1 MKLEGHFVF
10 ESATTDAVWNA
21 LTDPDRIA
29 SSLPGCEKL
38 IPTGEN
44 SYEMTMSMGI
54 GAIRGKFSGAI
65 RLHDIH
71 PNTDYCMTV
80 SGSGSAGFV
89 NGEGT
94 LRISSA
100 VAGTVVTYMG
110 DVSAGG
116 AIASAG
122 QRMISAAA
130 RMIIDRFFK
139 CMAENLPPQG

>member
-1 MKLEGHFVF
+1 MKLEGHFLF
-10 ESATTDAVWNA
+10 EGITTDTVWNA

-29 SSLPGCEKL
+29 SCLPGCEKL

-71 PNTDYCMTV
+71 PTTDYGMTV
-80 SGSGSAGFV
+80 SGTGSAGFV

-94 LRISSA
+94 LRISTGP
-100 VAGTVVTYMG
+100 AGTIVTYMG
-110 DVSAGG
+110 EVSAGG
-116 AIASAG
+116 AIASVG
-122 QRMISAAA
+122 QRMISGAA
-130 RMIIDRFFK
+130 RMVIDRFFK
-139 CMAENLPPQG
+139 CVNEQLR

>member
-1 MKLEGHFVF
+1 MKLEGHFLF
-10 ESATTDAVWNA
+10 EGATTDTVWNA

-29 SSLPGCEKL
+29 SCLPGCEKL

-71 PNTDYCMTV
+71 PSSDYCMAV

-89 NGEGT
+89 NGEGNIQ
-94 LRISSA
+94 ISSVA
-100 VAGTVVTYMG
+100 AGTVVTYTG

-116 AIASAG
+116 AIASVG
-122 QRMISAAA
+122 QRMISGAA

-139 CMAENLPPQG
+139 CVSEKLR